1 MFEKMKLSKIYI
13 RGDKTF
19 DSENPGSSKKSKWG
33 TIDHFLGSWG
43 VLTPTSIL
51 IFIALF
57 EFGLGKMVYID
68 LMQVL

>member
-1 MFEKMKLSKIYI
+1 MKINPKKI
-13 RGDKTF
+13 F
-19 DSENPGSSKKSKWG
+19 DSENPGSSKKISNFEILKKLSG
-33 TIDHFLGSWG
+33 PWG

-57 EFGLGKMVYID
+57 DCGLQKLVYID